1 MLEKEALIKSFLL
14 EKLRLLCDG
23 ARFSYSFYDEGNTEY
38 FLDDLLN
45 ACKENEALQ
54 SVIAEIFVKGEEIR
68 KQSLNLSQE
77 IENVISI
84 IEMKNIDES
93 NLDEM
98 ATVAQEFSESEDPLL
113 QKQAQVLDT
122 VLSLI
127 ASGKFKFAES
137 SDIESLKEKYRQ
149 REREEKYSK
158 TTESL
163 KNKVS
168 DVEEKFD
175 KHKISE
181 SRQIPPYLS
190 TRYCPDHI
198 GVGLIPLAEGKYQ
211 CSLDKKVYDFKE
223 GFTMMSGQK
232 IPGGS
237 VERQNQSIQEYNY
250 TSNFDTRESR
260 NSKELN

>member
-1 MLEKEALIKSFLL
+1 MLEKEAFFEEFIIDKLL
-14 EKLRLLCDG
+14 SLASLFRSSDASTKDTFFDDHL
-23 ARFSYSFYDEGNTEY
+23 
-38 FLDDLLN
+38 LDDLL
-45 ACKENEALQ
+45 EASEGKDLLQ
-54 SVIAEIFVKGEEIR
+54 DSISELFIKGRNILEKNVLFR
-68 KQSLNLSQE
+68 KE
-77 IENVISI
+77 IEDIINAIKAESI
-84 IEMKNIDES
+84 DQN

-127 ASGKFKFAES
+127 ASGKFKFAEN
-137 SDIESLKEKYRQ
+137 SDVESLKEKYRQ

-175 KHKISE
+175 KHKILE

-211 CSLDKKVYDFKE
+211 CSLDKKIYDFKE

-260 NSKELN
+260 NSK